1 VKLKLVPARSG
12 AVVWNDT
19 VSATISYHVS
29 LNPGKDVLFKL
40 TLNNLIDQ
48 LCDNNDLLRAL
59 GTASRTAGG
68 ET

>member
-1 VKLKLVPARSG
+1 M
-12 AVVWNDT
+12 
-19 VSATISYHVS
+19 
-29 LNPGKDVLFKL
+29 LFKL
-40 TLNNLIDQ
+40 TLDNLIDQ